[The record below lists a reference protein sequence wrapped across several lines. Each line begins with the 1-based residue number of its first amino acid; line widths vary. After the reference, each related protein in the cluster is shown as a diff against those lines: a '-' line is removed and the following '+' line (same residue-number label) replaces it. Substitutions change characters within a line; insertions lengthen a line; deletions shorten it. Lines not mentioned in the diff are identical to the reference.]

1 VGSYDDHDDIDALR
15 GWVERLKALHR
26 AIDEAE
32 LATLRAR
39 RPGAVWARAAAEAPP
54 TPLGRCGAGGACGV
68 GREYLHGLRMRR
80 HLP

>member
-39 RPGAVWARAAAEAPP
+39 AVPEGPEGWEAAAEAPP
-54 TPLGRCGAGGACGV
+54 TPHRQRRRRRVRGGS
-68 GREYLHGLRMRR
+68 
-80 HLP
+80 

>member
-15 GWVERLKALHR
+15 GWVERLEALHR

-39 RPGAVWARAAAEAPP
+39 GRAAAPVP
-54 TPLGRCGAGGACGV
+54 CRRGRK
-68 GREYLHGLRMRR
+68 GR
-80 HLP
+80 

>member
-1 VGSYDDHDDIDALR
+1 MGSYDDHDDIDALR

-39 RPGAVWARAAAEAPP
+39 VRAVWARAAAEAPP
-54 TPLGRCGAGGACGV
+54 TPLP
-68 GREYLHGLRMRR
+68 MRR
-80 HLP
+80 RRRVRGGS